1 MSRDGAHLGY
11 ERRASVKVEREA
23 RGAGRHFREAEP
35 RPAKQRLRKPAKFS
49 ANRNAGFV
57 GFYPADAAKKQRIHI

>member
-23 RGAGRHFREAEP
+23 RGRGAIL
-35 RPAKQRLRKPAKFS
+35 AKQSPGRR
-49 ANRNAGFV
+49 NRG
-57 GFYPADAAKKQRIHI
+57 